1 MRINITFYRIGDF
14 LVKRQGNCRSKV
26 ISDKFTVS
34 TKPMIC
40 PLESEWFE
48 KKIKVDKAQI
58 KKHPMHFIGN
68 KHQVS

>member
-1 MRINITFYRIGDF
+1 MIAYRNVRNS
-14 LVKRQGNCRSKV
+14 LVKRQGNNRSKV
-26 ISDKFTVS
+26 ISDKFTVL

-58 KKHPMHFIGN
+58 KKHPMHFIVN
-68 KHQVS
+68 KRQKS